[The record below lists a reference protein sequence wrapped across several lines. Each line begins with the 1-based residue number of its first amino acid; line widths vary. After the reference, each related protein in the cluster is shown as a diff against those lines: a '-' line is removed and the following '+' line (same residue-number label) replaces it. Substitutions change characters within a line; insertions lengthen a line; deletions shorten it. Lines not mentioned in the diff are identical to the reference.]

1 LKRCAWCF
9 FTACLDHVLPRPCV
23 GLCIMLQV
31 IGFSADTCKVQL
43 QWFGYTRSS
52 FEPLH
57 SLVAGPDT
65 YSWVSK
71 ESWLD
76 FCRQGP
82 GHIKPILYSTAAP
95 PAHAARGPDA
105 GGRPAQAT
113 RARSM
118 PAPTSD
124 REQPPPR
131 PEHRAPKRSRQGPS
145 SSEALHGSPG
155 LHSVDLAGVAWP
167 AAQV

>member
-1 LKRCAWCF
+1 
-9 FTACLDHVLPRPCV
+9 
-23 GLCIMLQV
+23 MLQV
-31 IGFSADTCKVQL
+31 IGFNADTCKIQL
-43 QWFGYTRSS
+43 QWVGYKRSS
-52 FEPLH
+52 FEPLY

-82 GHIKPILYSTAAP
+82 DHIKPILYSTAAP
-95 PAHAARGPDA
+95 PAPAARGPVA
-105 GGRPAQAT
+105 GERPAQAK

-124 REQPPPR
+124 REHPPPE
-131 PEHRAPKRSRQGPS
+131 PEHRAPKRTKQELS
-145 SSEALHGSPG
+145 SSEAFHGISG
-155 LHSVDLAGVAWP
+155 LQSGELAGAGWQ